1 MLYISI
7 KQDIKKK
14 NINKKKTKQLSAIAG
29 GSCYWSRQLELVDFW
44 LCACELNIGCLA
56 HTGLPTSLDYVG
68 SKWELA
74 AVFYVC
80 SVFSPWYLLLP
91 NRSY

>member
-14 NINKKKTKQLSAIAG
+14 KDKKKPKQLSAIAD
-29 GSCYWSRQLELVDFW
+29 YRSRQLKLVDFW

-56 HTGLPTSLDYVG
+56 HTGLPTSLHYVG
-68 SKWELA
+68 NKWELA